1 MHRIRLK
8 FDEREGVYGA
18 KDHFFHFMLAYLL
31 PSIHFFF
38 KNLKKGITKNNIGIF
53 LEFEDCGPLMN
64 PVIKELTEL
73 LDIPNEIIN
82 KQINSFDEI
91 VYVPR
96 WDKELRDSFF
106 FIFHHNKKFIFNKI
120 ILIRLIKEVVFKFD
134 LGSIRFKFRED
145 LLFTRK
151 IILQRL
157 NNLERPDNPTYLL
170 LDRSDNHSYY
180 TTKGETYGKARR
192 GLLNLEEGF
201 NDLIKKGV
209 PVNIIQP
216 GSHSI
221 LYQIEAFNQSKGVI
235 GIRGAEFAN
244 LIWLE
249 PGSKVVVLSKAI
261 LIPHLRNYAALLGLK
276 LVVKGRDTDYPN
288 MLDYNFKEILRK

>member
-1 MHRIRLK
+1 LNGNDVNFATKDFVTFLRARIALYSGNYDAAVGFANTLIGK
-8 FDEREGVYGA
+8 YP
-18 KDHFFHFMLAYLL
+18 LADQDQYLAM
-31 PSIHFFF
+31 F
-38 KNLKKGITKNNIGIF
+38 NG
-53 LEFEDCGPLMN
+53 
-64 PVIKELTEL
+64 
-73 LDIPNEIIN
+73 
-82 KQINSFDEI
+82 
-91 VYVPR
+91 
-96 WDKELRDSFF
+96 DS
-106 FIFHHNKKFIFNKI
+106 NTT
-120 ILIRLIKEVVFKFD
+120 EVVFKFD